1 MVTMGHSI
9 VTMEHIRSLWQEI
22 LQLSIDT
29 RYVVAFKGYNF
40 ELIIC

>member
-9 VTMEHIRSLWQEI
+9 VTMEHIRRLWQEI

-29 RYVVAFKGYNF
+29 RYVVASKGYNL
-40 ELIIC
+40 ELIIS